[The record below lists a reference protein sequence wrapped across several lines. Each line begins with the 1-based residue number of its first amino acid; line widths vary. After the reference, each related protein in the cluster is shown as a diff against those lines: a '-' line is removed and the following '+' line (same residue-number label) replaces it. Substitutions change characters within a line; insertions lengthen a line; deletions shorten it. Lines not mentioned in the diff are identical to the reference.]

1 MSTEPDMILLEA
13 EEAMSKG
20 IDYLEHEMR
29 GMRTGRASP
38 ALVEYIK
45 IDYYGSPTDL
55 KQIAA
60 VSVPEATQL
69 LIKPF
74 DANSIS
80 DIRKALEKS
89 DLGFNPQVEG
99 KQIRLNIPALSR
111 ERRQQLVGHI
121 KKMGEEQKI
130 VVRNARRD
138 ANKHADGLTKSKDVH
153 LSEDDIKGLKDEIQE
168 LTKKYE
174 GMIDTRVD
182 SKSKEIMEI

>member
-1 MSTEPDMILLEA
+1 MSTDPDTILLEA
-13 EEAMSKG
+13 EEAMAKA
-20 IDYLEHEMR
+20 IDYLDHEMR

-45 IDYYGSPTDL
+45 VEYYGSPTDL

-74 DANSIS
+74 DATSVS
-80 DIRKALEKS
+80 DIRKALEAS
-89 DLGFNPQVEG
+89 DLGLNPQVEG
-99 KQIRLNIPALSR
+99 KQIRLNIPPLSR
-111 ERRQQLVGHI
+111 ERRQQLVGHV
-121 KKMGEEQKI
+121 KKMGEEQKV

-138 ANKHADGLTKSKDVH
+138 ANKHAEALAKDKDAH
-153 LSEDDIKGLKDEIQE
+153 FPEDELKTLKDEIQE

-174 GMIDTRVD
+174 GMIDTKID
-182 SKSKEIMEI
+182 AKSTEVMEI